1 MKLPALEGLLFIV
14 GEDGLSIEKIE
25 SILEVSY
32 EELKELIKQL
42 CDTYNDPSR
51 GLQLLVLGN
60 KLKLT
65 TKKEQKEYYE
75 RLVEEDD
82 SALSQ
87 SALET
92 LAIIAYNEPVT
103 RVMVDEIR
111 GIGSSHTIRKLISKN
126 LIKEVGRSDAPG
138 RPILYGVTDEFLD
151 HFGLSSVSELPTLS
165 EIKKEEVEEDLYH
178 TRYQENEEKIESE

>member
-14 GEDGLSIEKIE
+14 GEDGLSIDKIE
-25 SILEVSY
+25 SILDVSY

-51 GLQLLVLGN
+51 GLQVLVLGN

-82 SALSQ
+82 STLSQ

-138 RPILYGVTDEFLD
+138 RPILYGVTDDFLD

-165 EIKKEEVEEDLYH
+165 EIKQEEVEEDLYH
-178 TRYQENEEKIESE
+178 TRYQEDEEKVESE